1 MARRIIISVIVTMV
15 LLVAARWLSKG
26 KPVDYAVREAGMT
39 LYHRTVPA
47 QIGPGQPLIKM
58 RVDPPLLLGIVVR
71 WMEPPSKEIGAR
83 GLVRVEDNKYEVFL
97 PDLGKG
103 ARIKYWIT
111 ATNSEGT
118 RVRVPKNPSKFGILA
133 FKGPVSKRVLV
144 AHIVCMF
151 GAFFFM
157 VMSLFGAVGILRA
170 REGKRGTVRS
180 ARWVLVCSFIG
191 FVPLGML
198 LNHEVYGTIW
208 EGYPFGR
215 DITDSKTQVIFVLWL
230 VSLLLVRG
238 SFIGGG
244 EEKDRLGPTAFA
256 WAIIVSFLVSLAL
269 FIVPHSI

>member
-1 MARRIIISVIVTMV
+1 VARRIIISVVV
-15 LLVAARWLSKG
+15 ALALLAAARWLSKG
-26 KPVDYAVREAGMT
+26 KPVDYAVKDAGMT
-39 LYHRTVPA
+39 LYHRTVAA
-47 QIGPGQPLIKM
+47 QIGPGQPLL
-58 RVDPPLLLGIVVR
+58 RVRVAPPLLLGIVVR
-71 WMEPPSKEIGAR
+71 WIQPPSKEIGAR
-83 GLVRVEDNKYEVFL
+83 RLFRVEDNRYEGVL

-111 ATNSEGT
+111 VTNVEGT
-118 RVRVPKNPSKFGILA
+118 KIRIPKDPSKFGILA
-133 FKGPVSKRVLV
+133 FKGPASKPVLV
-144 AHIVCMF
+144 AHIACMF

-170 REGKRGTVRS
+170 REGKRSAVRS
-180 ARWVLVCSFIG
+180 ARWVLISSFIG
-191 FVPLGML
+191 FVPFGMF
-198 LNHEVYGTIW
+198 LNHEAYGTLW

-230 VSLLLVRG
+230 VTLLLVRG

-244 EEKDRLGPTAFA
+244 EEKDRLGPAAFA

>member
-1 MARRIIISVIVTMV
+1 VARRIIISIVVTMV

-26 KPVDYAVREAGMT
+26 KPVDYTVREAGMT
-39 LYHRTVPA
+39 LYHRTVAA
-47 QIGPGQPLIKM
+47 QIGPGQPRIKV
-58 RVDPPLLLGIVVR
+58 RVDPPLLLGMVVR
-71 WMEPPSKEIGAR
+71 WIQPPSKEIGGR
-83 GLVRVEDNKYEVFL
+83 GLLRVEDNKYEVFL

-111 ATNSEGT
+111 VTNVEGT
-118 RVRVPKNPSKFGILA
+118 RIRIPKDPSKFGILA
-133 FKGPVSKRVLV
+133 FKGKASKPVLV
-144 AHIVCMF
+144 AHIVFMF

-157 VMSLFGAVGILRA
+157 VMSLFGAAGILRA
-170 REGKRGTVRS
+170 HEGKIATVRS
-180 ARWVLVCSFIG
+180 ARWVLICSFVG

-198 LNHEVYGTIW
+198 LNHETIGTLW
-208 EGYPFGR
+208 EGFPFGR
-215 DITDSKTQVIFVLWL
+215 DITDNKTQVIFVLWL

-244 EEKDRLGPTAFA
+244 EEKDRLGPAPFA